1 MAHATDRC
9 GLNLDS
15 LTVAGTSHTIF
26 DRCTDRGRSMS
37 HALRALVRPLRRLR
51 LFIQAWPPRTLDTS
65 EDSSNSGSESD
76 KEEIAQA
83 VCHQS
88 VSVLEEGHAWKFL
101 AEALELRLL
110 KLERIGM

>member
-1 MAHATDRC
+1 M
-9 GLNLDS
+9 
-15 LTVAGTSHTIF
+15 
-26 DRCTDRGRSMS
+26 
-37 HALRALVRPLRRLR
+37 
-51 LFIQAWPPRTLDTS
+51 
-65 EDSSNSGSESD
+65 
-76 KEEIAQA
+76 EEIAQA